1 MLNLVL
7 FGPPGAGKGTQAEL
21 LQKKYHL
28 LHLSTGDVIRQN
40 VTEGTELGIQAKK
53 QMEGGGLVSDNLVC
67 SIVADYV
74 AQNSNAKGVIFDGFP
89 RTTAQALEF
98 DKIMEHKGLAVTAM
112 IALEIPD
119 HTIITRITQR
129 AKISARADDQNPQIV
144 QNRIN
149 TYKNQTAVVANYYQ
163 KQGKS
168 FTLDGTGTIDE
179 VLKLL
184 CDKIDHLMKLNQ

>member
-21 LQKKYHL
+21 LQKKYQL
-28 LHLSTGDVIRQN
+28 LHLSTGDAIRQN
-40 VTEGTELGIQAKK
+40 VAQGTELGIQAKK

-74 AQNSNAKGVIFDGFP
+74 AQNSTANGVIFDGFP
-89 RTTAQALEF
+89 RTTAQAQEF
-98 DKIMEHKGLAVTAM
+98 DVIMADKGLAVTAM

-119 HTIITRITQR
+119 QTIITRITER
-129 AKISARADDQNPQIV
+129 AKISGRADDQDPQIV

-149 TYKNQTAVVANYYQ
+149 TYKEQTAVVANHYQ
-163 KQGKS
+163 EQGKS

-179 VLKLL
+179 VLTLL
-184 CDKIDHLMKLNQ
+184 CDKIDELLK